1 MDHTKT
7 HHGKLYKF
15 TCKYSNKKYVIIN
28 FECGT
33 KKLCDIIDDLNVFK
47 IIIIK

>member
-1 MDHTKT
+1 LKAIKMVYHNG

-28 FECGT
+28 FGCAT
-33 KKLCDIIDDLNVFK
+33 KKLCV
-47 IIIIK
+47 